1 MPLNG
6 ISKYV
11 GPETRRLIDAAWE
24 DAWREL
30 KKGGLVNAAFA
41 RRKLARTIVA
51 LASAGET
58 DPAKLKWFALHSTKG
73 ALQAEE
79 AARARQKKQTRVA
92 VTVQGGDIIVTLPKS
107 VFKAVYYKAAGQP
120 QLILRGRTQTDD
132 HELLAQVWQ
141 VANDKARELG
151 WIV

>member
-11 GPETRRLIDAAWE
+11 RPETRRLIDAVWK

-41 RRKLARTIVA
+41 RRTLARTIVA

-73 ALQAEE
+73 ALL
-79 AARARQKKQTRVA
+79 KK
-92 VTVQGGDIIVTLPKS
+92 
-107 VFKAVYYKAAGQP
+107 
-120 QLILRGRTQTDD
+120 
-132 HELLAQVWQ
+132 
-141 VANDKARELG
+141 
-151 WIV
+151 